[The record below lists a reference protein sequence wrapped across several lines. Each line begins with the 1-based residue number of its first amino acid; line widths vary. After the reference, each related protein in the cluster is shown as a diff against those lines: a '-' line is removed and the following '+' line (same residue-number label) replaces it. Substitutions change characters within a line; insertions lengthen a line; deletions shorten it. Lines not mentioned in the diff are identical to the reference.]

1 MSNESI
7 RPSSIEGIKRLATSI
22 KREKGIKHLQ
32 AMDEAARR
40 AGFQNLRHAQR
51 SLDGNK
57 DGKTPVF
64 RIFLTAYWRDGK
76 SAAGGRETLAINLSA
91 PWTDLLTPA
100 ELKSARGLG
109 NFRPEGPDHLATRQV
124 LRSQNGAREAVCH
137 AARTLQFVAAT
148 RLRPSSGY
156 ARAYPKG
163 NADKRVPAQDHVCIW
178 FDEQKRYLIADEP
191 YDQAAQRNRAG
202 RDSWCMSNG
211 YVELKPSWP
220 GMHNPEGG
228 TRLYLLSDKANG
240 VPLEPIIQALD
251 KLPPPYSASNWK
263 GESAPRLPYF
273 VSPGTIAKA
282 DAEATAKENAKQAP
296 RSKASGP
303 RSTVGYV
310 WTMVGP
316 QRRPNARMPIEAH
329 AEVGRLLKSVL
340 AVSYRRKG
348 VYNRVDAIRSELDE
362 WTQREYKR
370 DELPDDKFFD
380 LYYRDCP
387 PPRDLRSLPAE
398 ERTRLV
404 ENLTQVKTTLAKHY
418 PSCEPLRAMLKRADA
433 AIASLHTWAS

>member
-7 RPSSIEGIKRLATSI
+7 RPFSIEGIKRLATSI

-51 SLDGNK
+51 SLEGSK
-57 DGKTPVF
+57 ASKPPAF
-64 RIFLTAYWRDGK
+64 RIFLTAYWRD
-76 SAAGGRETLAINLSA
+76 STAATSGRETLAINLSA

-100 ELKSARGLG
+100 ELRSARGLG

-124 LRSQNGAREAVCH
+124 LRSQNGARAAVCH

-156 ARAYPKG
+156 TRAYPKG
-163 NADKRVPAQDHVCIW
+163 NIDKRVPGQDHVCIW
-178 FDEQKRYLIADEP
+178 FDGQKRYLIADEP
-191 YDQAAQRNRAG
+191 YDQAAQQNRAG
-202 RDSWCMSNG
+202 RDSWCLSNG

-228 TRLYLLSDKANG
+228 TRLYLLSDKVNG
-240 VPLEPIIQALD
+240 VPLEPIIKALD
-251 KLPPPYSASNWK
+251 KLPSPYSASDWQ

-273 VSPGTIAKA
+273 VSPGTISKA
-282 DAEATAKENAKQAP
+282 ETEAAAKEKAKQAP
-296 RSKASGP
+296 RGKTSGP
-303 RSTVGYV
+303 RRTVGYV

-316 QRRPNARMPIEAH
+316 QRRPNARMPVEAH
-329 AEVGRLLKSVL
+329 AEVGGLLKSVL

-370 DELPDDKFFD
+370 DELPDDEFFD

-387 PPRDLRSLPAE
+387 PPTDMRSLSAE
-398 ERTRLV
+398 ERARHV
-404 ENLTQVKTTLAKHY
+404 ESLIRVKTTLVKHY
-418 PSCEPLRAMLKRADA
+418 PDCAPLRAMLKRADA
-433 AIASLHTWAS
+433 AIASLQTWAF